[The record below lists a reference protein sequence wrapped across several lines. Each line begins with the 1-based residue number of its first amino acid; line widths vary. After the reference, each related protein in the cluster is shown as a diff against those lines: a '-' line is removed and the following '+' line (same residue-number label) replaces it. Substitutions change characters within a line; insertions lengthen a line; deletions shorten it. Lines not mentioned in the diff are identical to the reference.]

1 MPILGLSET
10 AKNRRSDSAS
20 SAALLQ
26 LTSRRTPSL
35 YTQWAQHVPVAR
47 SPVRAVIPRPTHRQ
61 PVLSTAHVFATIVC
75 AVARAMGGLRYS
87 HLVLVALGLAVSQ
100 RLRES
105 LETSC
110 RVPPFQTFRR
120 PRRRVLG
127 NSGLKVD
134 YDEAKYTTAVR
145 SYLASVGYDSCFTIY
160 ILF

>member
-1 MPILGLSET
+1 MARDNHWLISRLSLGHHRTDL
-10 AKNRRSDSAS
+10 AGQLF
-20 SAALLQ
+20 AALRRRLGIGRGPRE
-26 LTSRRTPSL
+26 LPRSRAGELLDLADQVRL
-35 YTQWAQHVPVAR
+35 VVKGVAK
-47 SPVRAVIPRPTHRQ
+47 RQ
-61 PVLSTAHVFATIVC
+61 DLAGQ
-75 AVARAMGGLRYS
+75 ARD
-87 HLVLVALGLAVSQ
+87 VLVALGLAVSQ

-160 ILF
+160 IIF